1 MEAMNAN
8 TAKEV
13 FLESAWVL
21 VLSRS
26 AMLAMPIL
34 LALVVFFGRFWIES
48 QFEAQA
54 AISTQLRSDVNQLSN
69 EMPDLKERTKVLETN
84 QDRGRQ
90 EQQEFQQIMREQMGQ
105 VINQQQSLAQ
115 QIAALTAMIQAQQR
129 ELDKRFR

>member
-8 TAKEV
+8 TAKDA

-54 AISTQLRSDVNQLSN
+54 AITTQLRSDVNELGN
-69 EMPDLKERTKVLETN
+69 EMPDLKERTKVLENN

-129 ELDKRFR
+129 ELDKR

>member
-8 TAKEV
+8 TAKDA

-54 AISTQLRSDVNQLSN
+54 AITTQLRSDVNELSN
-69 EMPDLKERTKVLETN
+69 EMPDLKERTKVLENN

-129 ELDKRFR
+129 ELDKR